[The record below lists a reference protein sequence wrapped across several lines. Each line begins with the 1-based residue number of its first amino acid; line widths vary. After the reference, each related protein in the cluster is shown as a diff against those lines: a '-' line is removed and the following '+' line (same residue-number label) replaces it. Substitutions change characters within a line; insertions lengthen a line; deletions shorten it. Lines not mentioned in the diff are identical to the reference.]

1 MYRDGIV
8 VDALNPALD
17 VGGRLLRVG
26 YACVTRR
33 DSVCCC
39 IAACSLIVGEQEF
52 LKGCRD
58 LCTKYGALLVFDE
71 VMTGFRIA
79 YGGAQVRLLHTRHGT
94 RS

>member
-1 MYRDGIV
+1 MHRDDV
-8 VDALNPALD
+8 AADALNPALD
-17 VGGRLLRVG
+17 VGGSILHVR

-33 DSVCCC
+33 DLVCCYV
-39 IAACSLIVGEQEF
+39 AACSPIVGEQEF